1 MSTNAE
7 KKLQTEFN
15 EWAEAGRGDEMERHH
30 MPIFEPTL
38 PLMDVKPTDRVLDLG
53 CGSGWAT
60 RLIAKRFH
68 PKKIVGIDISD
79 EMVRRA
85 EEQSKG
91 IANIEFR
98 QGAAEKIPLPDGSID
113 KIFSIE
119 SLYYWPD
126 QMAGLKEVK
135 RVLTPGGKLFMLIN
149 LYKDN
154 HYSLRWADEL
164 KVPVHALS
172 QAEYI
177 DLLTKAGFSGA
188 EARRVPDNSPTPDE
202 YFGKW
207 FKNAKE
213 LREFKQ
219 IGALLLIARR
229 P

>member
-1 MSTNAE
+1 MSVADQLKN
-7 KKLQTEFN
+7 EFN

-98 QGAAEKIPLPDGSID
+98 QGAAEEIPAADNSFD

-119 SLYYWPD
+119 SFYYWP
-126 QMAGLKEVK
+126 
-135 RVLTPGGKLFMLIN
+135 
-149 LYKDN
+149 
-154 HYSLRWADEL
+154 
-164 KVPVHALS
+164 
-172 QAEYI
+172 
-177 DLLTKAGFSGA
+177 
-188 EARRVPDNSPTPDE
+188 
-202 YFGKW
+202 
-207 FKNAKE
+207 
-213 LREFKQ
+213 
-219 IGALLLIARR
+219 
-229 P
+229 

>member
-1 MSTNAE
+1 MKSD
-7 KKLQTEFN
+7 LLRTEFN

-38 PLMDVKPTDRVLDLG
+38 PLMDVKASDRVLDLG

-60 RLIAKRFH
+60 RLVAKRFH

-91 IANIEFR
+91 IINIEFQR
-98 QGAAEKIPLPDGSID
+98 GAVEKIPAADASID
-113 KIFSIE
+113 KVFSIE
-119 SLYYWPD
+119 SFYYWSA

-135 RVLTPGGKLFMLIN
+135 RVLALGGKLLILIN

-154 HYSLRWADEL
+154 QYSLRWADEL

-172 QAEYI
+172 
-177 DLLTKAGFSGA
+177 
-188 EARRVPDNSPTPDE
+188 EA
-202 YFGKW
+202 
-207 FKNAKE
+207 
-213 LREFKQ
+213 
-219 IGALLLIARR
+219 
-229 P
+229 